1 MRLRKILNGLLIFSL
16 ILFLGMFLPCGA
28 TLTAYAGNGQDIKL
42 NVNSQTIVKGKTF
55 SIYVYNLSE
64 DQEVTFVSSDPA
76 IASVDE
82 YGNVTGNLIG
92 TATILVTI
100 TEGEDTVDILSCDIK
115 VGPPAISVQFS
126 RLELALKVGQKLT
139 LERIILPLNTAET
152 AKFSSYNR
160 AIATVSA
167 GGRVTAKTEGS
178 TYIFAQLDNGRFA
191 VCKVNIYPK
200 NTPDDVFEAL
210 VQKTL
215 KTVVIPAEDIITD
228 APAEEL
234 PATEAP
240 ESVESEF
247 SDATVEETPSIE
259 PSEDTV
265 SEEIIPEEVSEEP
278 AEETTEQEISDP
290 FLFHSDD
297 MDFETFIKELNA
309 ALKASDNA
317 ESSTDTA
324 N

>member
-16 ILFLGMFLPCGA
+16 ILFLGMFLPCGNM
-28 TLTAYAGNGQDIKL
+28 LTAYAGNGQDIKL
-42 NVNSQTIVKGKTF
+42 NVNSQTIVKGKNF

-82 YGNVTGNLIG
+82 YGVVTGNLIG

-126 RLELALKVGQKLT
+126 RLELAMKVGQKLT

-167 GGRVTAKTEGS
+167 GGRVTAKTEGF

-200 NTPDDVFEAL
+200 DTPDDVFEAL
-210 VQKTL
+210 VQRTL
-215 KTVVIPAEDIITD
+215 KTVVIPAEDVTD
-228 APAEEL
+228 TLTEEI
-234 PATEAP
+234 PDTEGTEISEP
-240 ESVESEF
+240 ETSEV
-247 SDATVEETPSIE
+247 TTEETAFIE
-259 PSEDTV
+259 PLEDIV
-265 SEEIIPEEVSEEP
+265 SEEIMPEESE
-278 AEETTEQEISDP
+278 EETTEQEISDP
-290 FLFHSDD
+290 FLLHSED

-309 ALKASDNA
+309 ALKASENA
-317 ESSTDTA
+317 ESSNDDA